1 MRIRGSSR
9 PPTTTWRVAVSAVV
23 IAMVAVACTGSRS
36 GGSTSPSASQG
47 SAVSAA
53 PVRFKLMEFNI
64 EYGGT
69 QVDFDSVPKAIK
81 ASGTDVVGIEE
92 GYATMPKIAK
102 ALGWNYYDERTQIV
116 SRFPLLRPADGS
128 QYTYVEVAPGRV
140 VAIANEH
147 LPSWSYGPDHV
158 RNGMPLD
165 KILHV
170 EETLRVPAVKP
181 AIEDLA
187 PLAAA
192 GVPSFIMGDF
202 NTPSHL
208 DWTAAA
214 LRDQPDRFPV
224 DWPVGEAV
232 EAAGFRDSYRQLF
245 PDPVKDPGLTWPA
258 NRPFVAGYNPYR
270 HGDPRDRIDFIYD
283 GGPATPVESK
293 IVGEGGVPGVDIVV
307 SPWPTDHR
315 GEVTTF
321 EVTPAVPPVLLSADR
336 RLITT
341 GDAAL
346 VRYHAPGAD
355 GEHIVVVP
363 AGGDPTTASVADAPT
378 TGTDGAVEVRP
389 ASGWTAGAY
398 DAVLL
403 DANGQRLAITQLWVE
418 SPGQEPVIATGKAT
432 YGTGEP
438 IDVTWNWAPGN
449 RWDWLG
455 IYRRHAGVSS
465 YLDYIYTGAT
475 VQGTGTVA
483 AAAEGAWPL
492 KPGKYSVYLLRD
504 DDYVKLASADFT
516 ITP

>member
-1 MRIRGSSR
+1 M
-9 PPTTTWRVAVSAVV
+9 TAT
-23 IAMVAVACTGSRS
+23 VAVACTGSGS
-36 GGSTSPSASQG
+36 GSDSSSTSGSVTPSSQPSPG
-47 SAVSAA
+47 TGT
-53 PVRFKLMEFNI
+53 VRFKLMEFNI

-69 QVDFDSVPKAIK
+69 QVDFASVPKAIK
-81 ASGTDVVGIEE
+81 ASGADVVGVEE
-92 GYATMPKIAK
+92 GYATMPKIAE

-128 QYTYVEVAPGRV
+128 QYTYVEVTPGRV

-170 EETLRVPAVKP
+170 EEALRVPAVKP

-187 PLAAA
+187 PLAVA

-283 GGPATPVESK
+283 GGPARPIESK

-321 EVTPAVPPVLLSADR
+321 EVTPAVPPVLALRRPATDHDRGHGTRALPRAGRRGRAHRGRPDRRRSRDGVGRRRPDHRDGRRRRGQAGERLDGRRVRRGAARRGRATAGHDAAVGRVTRSGAGDRHREDYLRGRRADR
-336 RLITT
+336 RHVEL
-341 GDAAL
+341 GSGQPVGLDRRLPAQ
-346 VRYHAPGAD
+346 RRHR
-355 GEHIVVVP
+355 VVP
-363 AGGDPTTASVADAPT
+363 
-378 TGTDGAVEVRP
+378 
-389 ASGWTAGAY
+389 
-398 DAVLL
+398 
-403 DANGQRLAITQLWVE
+403 RLHLH
-418 SPGQEPVIATGKAT
+418 
-432 YGTGEP
+432 
-438 IDVTWNWAPGN
+438 
-449 RWDWLG
+449 R
-455 IYRRHAGVSS
+455 
-465 YLDYIYTGAT
+465 AT
-475 VQGTGTVA
+475 VQGTGTVDCR
-483 AAAEGAWPL
+483 GRGTWPL

-516 ITP
+516 IAP